1 MVLAAD
7 HGVRTYSRLPTI
19 ANEGL
24 IAAVLPALEVL
35 AGAINSGNHKL
46 LTQALQCFLIIP
58 QFALIKAARDTVSS
72 QDIAR
77 QLLEFGEGRLKKQ
90 SEEKSRASVDNG
102 QGDSDKALVK
112 ALNQVKHFGNEGR
125 YAKASRGLA
134 QAVSGRRGALEP
146 TEEVVAQLKQLH
158 PPASHTPNKPPDISP
173 KHLPID
179 GNKLKKAANKIAIGS
194 AADVFG
200 WTGELIRQ
208 LVRDIRTRPHLAKL
222 VCAIRDGEIP
232 EEAGSGCLRAGSSH
246 STKGRAKSRPSQ
258 EAPFW

>member
-1 MVLAAD
+1 M
-7 HGVRTYSRLPTI
+7 
-19 ANEGL
+19 
-24 IAAVLPALEVL
+24 L

-102 QGDSDKALVK
+102 QEDSDKALVK

-179 GNKLKKAANKIAIGS
+179 NNKLKKAANKIANGS

-200 WTGELIRQ
+200 WRRAHSPAGARH
-208 LVRDIRTRPHLAKL
+208 PHAPTWPSWSAPFGTARFPKK
-222 VCAIRDGEIP
+222 P
-232 EEAGSGCLRAGSSH
+232 GSGCLRAGSSH
-246 STKGRAKSRPSQ
+246 STKGRAKSGPSQ